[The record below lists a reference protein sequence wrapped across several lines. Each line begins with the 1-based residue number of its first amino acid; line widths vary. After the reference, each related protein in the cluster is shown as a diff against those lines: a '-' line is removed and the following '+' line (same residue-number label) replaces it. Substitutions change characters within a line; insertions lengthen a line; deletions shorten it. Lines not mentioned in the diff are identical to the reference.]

1 MGYWKVGTEA
11 LAGGR
16 FAVSPLAETVAA
28 VLMLRDRHKH
38 PGLEEWQRANQRP
51 FREYV
56 KSDPF
61 AQAFLDAAFRPRWN
75 ADFVVSPPKRADR
88 TFADELRRIRETP
101 RDIVL
106 ADLGTS
112 RSEARGTPLDVPDVA
127 DRCADV
133 LEWVWV
139 RTVRPDW
146 PRRRSILE
154 SDIVARTHEL
164 STHGWAAALDG
175 LRPGLRWLGD
185 GRLRI
190 NAYDNPPREIGDAE
204 LLFVP
209 VMGRNAWVG
218 WDEPDRYAV
227 TYPCSGVLIGHDPA
241 ASPTALRR
249 LIGPARASVLAL
261 LDAPKSTSQLVAL
274 SGYGLGSVGGHL
286 RVMLDAGLVRR
297 RRSGR
302 SVLYYRTTLGDE
314 LVRVDA

>member
-11 LAGGR
+11 LARGR
-16 FAVSPLAETVAA
+16 FTVSPLAETISA
-28 VLMLRDRHKH
+28 VLTLRSRRKD
-38 PGLEEWQRANQRP
+38 PGLEQWQRAYDRP

-56 KSDPF
+56 ASDPF
-61 AQAFLDAAFRPRWN
+61 ARAFLEAAFHPHWN
-75 ADFVVSPPKRADR
+75 ADFVVAPPRRSDR
-88 TFADELRRIRETP
+88 TFHDELRYVRETP
-101 RDIVL
+101 LDVAL

-112 RSEARGTPLDVPDVA
+112 RAEVRGTPLDVPDLP
-127 DRCADV
+127 DRSADV
-133 LEWVWV
+133 LEWVWTH
-139 RTVRPDW
+139 TVRPDW

-154 SDIVARTHEL
+154 SDIVARTHQL
-164 STHGWAAALDG
+164 SADGWAAALEDM
-175 LRPGLRWLGD
+175 RPGLRWLGD

-190 NAYDNPPREIGDAE
+190 NAYDNPPREIADAE
-204 LLFVP
+204 LLFIP

-218 WDEPDRYAV
+218 WDEPHRYAV
-227 TYPCSGVLIGHDPA
+227 TYPCSGVLARQQPA
-241 ASPTALRR
+241 MSSSALRR

-274 SGYGLGSVGGHL
+274 TGYGLGSVGGHL

-314 LVRVDA
+314 LIHTDA